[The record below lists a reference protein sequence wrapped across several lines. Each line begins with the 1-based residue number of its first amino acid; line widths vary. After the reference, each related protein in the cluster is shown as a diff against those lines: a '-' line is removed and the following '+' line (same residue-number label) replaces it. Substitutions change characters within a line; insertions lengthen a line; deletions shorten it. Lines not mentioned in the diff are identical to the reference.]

1 MMGRNI
7 ASRNR
12 SRTLPGLMAL
22 VLALGM
28 ASSIDASAQERPA
41 LPSVAVQGVKD
52 PSDWKRAESAH
63 FVVYS
68 DTDSGQVRRL
78 LDQLERLDY
87 ILRIYLKD
95 YLRSPGPGQKL
106 TFYFHDRIDGLKAI
120 AIDPPHRAVGLYN
133 SCPVAVQA
141 SGVNFTPIPDLE
153 SEELATSPL
162 GVSQSYIFEAY
173 ARHFIYRY
181 TDIRAPSFFIDG
193 MAQFFGSTRFSDTQF
208 VLGRTPAVVGFYFGI
223 LDDGHGA
230 MLQYDQVLEP
240 AEWKASGHVWT
251 GKFGA
256 EGAEL
261 EFQAKSWL
269 LVHYMLSSEDRRK
282 RMARYL
288 DLVHGD
294 MPAVAAFEQ
303 AFGIKI
309 DDLSKTMWRYRL
321 SEARTIRSDFPI
333 PAMAPV
339 NISTLTRA
347 AGDVVLA
354 SATLKSCPDRK
365 TGEALLGKLN
375 GLSIKDTN
383 NEFVRLT
390 LSRAQVEWGNP
401 DDAVAPL
408 TALLRAHPRHAEAM
422 QLLGI
427 AHLRLADTQQGAGR
441 DARLDAARRYLA
453 QARELDPGSAEAA
466 YALFRAELASSAQPS
481 RLALSSVIAASENA
495 PEATGLARKAALA
508 YAYTGQQDMTETILA
523 ALARND
529 RDAQSAAWAR
539 DWRQRL
545 ARGVGVRDLMDELRR
560 DDVAQP
566 VKEWTVAADEVVQF
580 IKCKGDVEKLRATMS
595 APPSIEEE
603 ARLMYLDM
611 SCSYR

>member
-87 ILRIYLKD
+87 VLRIYLKD
-95 YLRSPGPGQKL
+95 YLRSPLPGQRL
-106 TFYFHDRIDGLKAI
+106 TFYFLNRIDGLKAI

-153 SEELATSPL
+153 SGELATSPL
-162 GVSQSYIFEAY
+162 DVSQSYIFEAY

-193 MAQFFGSTRFSDTQF
+193 MAQFFASTRFSDTQF
-208 VLGRTPAVVGFYFGI
+208 VLGRTPAALGYYFGI
-223 LDDGHGA
+223 MDDGHGA
-230 MLQYDQVLEP
+230 MLQYDQMLEP

-303 AFGIKI
+303 AFDMKVSSL
-309 DDLSKTMWRYRL
+309 DYAMWRYRRQN
-321 SEARTIRSDFPI
+321 ARVIRSDFPI

-339 NISTLTRA
+339 SISTLTRA

-365 TGEALLGKLN
+365 AGEALLGKLN

-390 LSRAQVEWGNP
+390 LSRAQVDWGNP
-401 DDAVAPL
+401 ADAVAPL
-408 TALLRAHPRHAEAM
+408 TALLRATPRHAEAL
-422 QLLGI
+422 QLLGL
-427 AHLRLADTQQGAGR
+427 AHLRLANRQAGS
-441 DARLDAARRYLA
+441 AGKAHLDEARRYLA
-453 QARELDPGSAEAA
+453 QARELAPGSAEVA
-466 YALFRAELASSAQPS
+466 YAQFRVELASSAEPS
-481 RLALSSVIAASENA
+481 RLALSSVIAAWENA

-523 ALARND
+523 ALAQND
-529 RDAQSAAWAR
+529 RDAKSAAWSR
-539 DWRQRL
+539 YWHQRL
-545 ARGVGVRDLMDELRR
+545 ARGVARADLLDELRR

-566 VKEWTVAADEVVQF
+566 VKEWTVATDELAEI
-580 IKCKGDVEKLRATMS
+580 IKCKADLEKISNPPGLVANIELACLR
-595 APPSIEEE
+595 
-603 ARLMYLDM
+603 R
-611 SCSYR
+611 